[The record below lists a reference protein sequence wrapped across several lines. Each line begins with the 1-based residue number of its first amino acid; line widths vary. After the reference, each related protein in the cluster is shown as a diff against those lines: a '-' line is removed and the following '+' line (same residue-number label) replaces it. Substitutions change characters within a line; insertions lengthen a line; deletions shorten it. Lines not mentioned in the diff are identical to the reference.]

1 MLFLLI
7 FAFMKIDDEIKQY
20 KFESNLQKAIINL
33 LFTNNWHRDKINTI
47 LKSFDLQPQHFNILR
62 ILNGNYPNAVS
73 PGYIKQVMIDKGV
86 DLTRMLDKLD
96 KLNLIK
102 RNLCPSNRRKIDL
115 NLTDEGIL
123 MLQKLSPHLDA
134 HYLELKNNLTEA
146 ESEQLSLLLDKLR
159 G

>member
-1 MLFLLI
+1 
-7 FAFMKIDDEIKQY
+7 
-20 KFESNLQKAIINL
+20 
-33 LFTNNWHRDKINTI
+33 
-47 LKSFDLQPQHFNILR
+47 LQPQHFNILR

-86 DLTRMLDKLD
+86 DLTRLLDKLD